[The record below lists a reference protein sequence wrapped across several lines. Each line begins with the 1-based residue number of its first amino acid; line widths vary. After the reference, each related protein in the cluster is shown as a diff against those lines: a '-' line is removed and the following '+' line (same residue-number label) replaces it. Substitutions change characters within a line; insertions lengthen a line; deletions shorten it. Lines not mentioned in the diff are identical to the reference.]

1 MTTPTQ
7 TPRIARRRTGA
18 EEFHVETITLR
29 PIQIEDPGF
38 TLMEASEA
46 AEILGMKRPNVTQL
60 MDRGGLTVIRRSGSS
75 RRWLLRAEVLAL
87 VALKGAPAPTGEA

>member
-1 MTTPTQ
+1 MATSTPIKRT
-7 TPRIARRRTGA
+7 ARRRIGA
-18 EEFHVETITLR
+18 EEFHVETVTLR

-75 RRWLLRAEVLAL
+75 RRWLLRDEVLAL
-87 VALKGAPAPTGEA
+87 AALKGIPAPTGEA